1 MSGIGQTRQD
11 PIANQNDRM
20 DSLSHQNII
29 TLFLAIGLL
38 LGTARALGEIAQH
51 FRQPAVLG
59 ELLAGVLLGPTVLG
73 MLLPDVN
80 LFLFPMQGPNAIALD
95 TLVTVA
101 IVLFLL
107 VAGLE
112 VDLSTVSRQGRVALK
127 VGIMGMIVPFI
138 IGFGAAWYIPR
149 ALGAEEGADPL
160 VFALFLATA
169 LSITAL
175 PVIAKTLMD
184 LDLYRSDLGMVV
196 ISAAIFNDLIGW
208 TIFAV
213 ILGMME
219 SGSGHMQD
227 IPMTILLTL
236 IFAGGMLTAGRWLIN
251 RILPY
256 LQAYTHWPGGVLS
269 FALTLALLAAAF
281 TEWIGIHA
289 IFGSFIVGV
298 AIGDSRHMREHTRVV
313 IDQFVSFIFAPLF
326 FASIGLK
333 VNFVSHFDLGLVLTV
348 LLIACMCKLAGGLLG
363 AKWGGMPRRDAWAV
377 GFAMNARGAMEIV
390 LGLLALEAGIIR
402 QPLFVALVIMALV
415 TSVMSGPMMKMILQ
429 HTKAKR
435 LQDALRSKL
444 FHRQLAAASRREVVH
459 EMTAAM
465 CESAGLDVASVE
477 RAVWSREEAMPTGIG
492 NGIALP
498 HARVPG
504 LKEPMVAVGIS
515 EAGIDFDGP
524 DGKLANIIFLAL
536 TPEELPGAQLE
547 IGAEIAR
554 RFRRYETTEQVLRTK
569 NYAEFL
575 AIMKNPESS

>member
-1 MSGIGQTRQD
+1 
-11 PIANQNDRM
+11 M

-29 TLFLAIGLL
+29 TLFLAMGIL
-38 LGTARALGEIAQH
+38 LGTARTLGEIAQR

-59 ELLAGVLLGPTVLG
+59 ELMAGVLLGPTVLG
-73 MLLPDVN
+73 MVLPELN
-80 LFLFPMQGPNAIALD
+80 LALFPPQGANAIALD

-127 VGIMGMIVPFI
+127 VGIMGMVIPFI
-138 IGFGAAWYIPR
+138 IGFGLAWYVPD
-149 ALGAEEGADPL
+149 ALGAEAGADPL

-219 SGSGHMQD
+219 AGSGHMRD

-236 IFAGGMLTAGRWLIN
+236 VFAVGMLTAGRWLIN

-269 FALTLALLAAAF
+269 FALTAALLAAAL

-298 AIGDSRHMREHTRVV
+298 AIGDSPHMREHTRVV

-333 VNFVSHFDLGLVLTV
+333 VNFVSHFNLGLVLTV
-348 LLIACMCKLAGGLLG
+348 LLIACICKLAGGVLG
-363 AKWGGMPRRDAWAV
+363 AKWGGMPKRDAWAV

-402 QPLFVALVIMALV
+402 QPLFVALVIMAIV
-415 TSVMSGPMMKMILQ
+415 TSMMSGPFMKMILQ

-444 FHRQLAAASRREVVH
+444 FNRQLAATSRRAVVH
-459 EMTAAM
+459 ELAAAM
-465 CESAGLDVASVE
+465 CESTGLDLNSVE
-477 RAVWSREEAMPTGIG
+477 PAVWSREEAMPTGIG

-515 EAGIDFDGP
+515 ETGIDFDAP
-524 DGKLANIIFLAL
+524 DGKPANIIFLAL
-536 TPEELPGAQLE
+536 TPEELPSAQLE
-547 IGAEIAR
+547 LGAEIAR
-554 RFRRYETTEQVLRTK
+554 RFRRFETTEQVLRTK

-575 AIMKNPESS
+575 AIIKNPEGS

>member
-1 MSGIGQTRQD
+1 M
-11 PIANQNDRM
+11 
-20 DSLSHQNII
+20 
-29 TLFLAIGLL
+29 
-38 LGTARALGEIAQH
+38 
-51 FRQPAVLG
+51 VLP
-59 ELLAGVLLGPTVLG
+59 EWNT
-73 MLLPDVN
+73 
-80 LFLFPMQGPNAIALD
+80 FLFPMTGTNAIALD
-95 TLVTVA
+95 TLTTVA

-107 VAGLE
+107 VAGME
-112 VDLSTVSRQGRVALK
+112 VDLSTVSRQGRIALK
-127 VGIMGMIVPFI
+127 VGTMGMVVPFI
-138 IGFGAAWYIPR
+138 IGFGAAWYVPQ
-149 ALGAEEGADPL
+149 ALGAQEGADPL

-219 SGSGHMQD
+219 SGAGHVQD

-236 IFAGGMLTAGRWLIN
+236 VFAGGMLTAGRWLIH

-298 AIGDSRHMREHTRVV
+298 AIGDSTHMREHTRVV

-333 VNFVSHFDLGLVLTV
+333 VNFVSHFDLVLVLTV
-348 LLIACMCKLAGGLLG
+348 LLIACACKLAGGVLG
-363 AKWGGMPRRDAWAV
+363 AKWGGMPKRDSWAV

-390 LGLLALEAGIIR
+390 LGLLALEAGIIHQR
-402 QPLFVALVIMALV
+402 LFVALVIMAIV
-415 TSVMSGPMMKMILQ
+415 TSMMSGPFMKMILQ
-429 HTKAKR
+429 HTKARR

-444 FHRQLAAASRREVVH
+444 FRRQLAATSGREVVH
-459 EMTAAM
+459 EMTAIM
-465 CESAGLDVASVE
+465 CESTGLDFASVE
-477 RAVWSREEAMPTGIG
+477 SAVWSREEAMPTGIG

-504 LKEPMVAVGIS
+504 LKEPIVAVGIS

-524 DGKLANIIFLAL
+524 DGKRANIIFLAL

-554 RFRRYETTEQVLRTK
+554 RFRHYETTEQVLRTK

-575 AIMKNPESS
+575 AIIKDPESN

>member
-1 MSGIGQTRQD
+1 
-11 PIANQNDRM
+11 M
-20 DSLSHQNII
+20 DKLSHHNII
-29 TLFLAIGLL
+29 VLFLAIGVL
-38 LGTARALGEIAQH
+38 LGTARILGEIAQR

-73 MLLPDVN
+73 MILPEWN
-80 LFLFPMQGPNAIALD
+80 AFLFPLEGSNAIALD
-95 TLVTVA
+95 TLTTVA

-127 VGIMGMIVPFI
+127 VGTMGMVVPFI
-138 IGFGAAWYIPR
+138 IGFGAAWYVPQ
-149 ALGAEEGADPL
+149 ALGAQEGADPL

-219 SGSGHMQD
+219 SGAGHVQD

-236 IFAGGMLTAGRWLIN
+236 VFAGGMLTGGRWLIH

-298 AIGDSRHMREHTRVV
+298 AIGDSAHMREHTRVV

-333 VNFVSHFDLGLVLTV
+333 VNFVSHFDLVLVLTV
-348 LLIACMCKLAGGLLG
+348 LIIACACKLAGGLLG
-363 AKWGGMPRRDAWAV
+363 AKWGGMPRRDSWAV

-390 LGLLALEAGIIR
+390 LGLLALEAGIIHQR
-402 QPLFVALVIMALV
+402 LFVALVIMAIV
-415 TSVMSGPMMKMILQ
+415 TSMMSGPFMKMVLQ
-429 HTKAKR
+429 HTKARR

-444 FHRQLAAASRREVVH
+444 FRRQLAATSRREVVH
-459 EMTAAM
+459 EMTAVM
-465 CESAGLDVASVE
+465 CESAGLDVSSVE
-477 RAVWSREEAMPTGIG
+477 GAVWSREEVMPTGIG

-504 LKEPMVAVGIS
+504 LKEPIIAVGIS

-524 DGKLANIIFLAL
+524 DGKPANIIFLAL
-536 TPEELPGAQLE
+536 TPEDLPSAQLE

-575 AIMKNPESS
+575 AIIKDPESS

>member
-1 MSGIGQTRQD
+1 
-11 PIANQNDRM
+11 M

-29 TLFLAIGLL
+29 TLFLAIGIL
-38 LGTARALGEIAQH
+38 LGTARTLGEIAQR

-73 MLLPDVN
+73 LIFPDVN

-127 VGIMGMIVPFI
+127 VGIMGMVIPFI
-138 IGFGAAWYIPR
+138 IGFGLAWYVPNS
-149 ALGAEEGADPL
+149 LGAEEGADPL

-208 TIFAV
+208 TVFAV

-219 SGSGHMQD
+219 AGSGHVQE

-236 IFAGGMLTAGRWLIN
+236 IFAGGMLTVGRWLIN

-269 FALTLALLAAAF
+269 FALTMALLSAAF

-298 AIGDSRHMREHTRVV
+298 AIGDSPHMREHTRVV

-333 VNFVSHFDLGLVLTV
+333 VNFISHFNLGLVLTV
-348 LLIACMCKLAGGLLG
+348 LLIACICKLAGGLLG
-363 AKWGGMPRRDAWAV
+363 AKWGGMPKRDAWAV

-402 QPLFVALVIMALV
+402 QPLFVALVIMAIV
-415 TSVMSGPMMKMILQ
+415 TSMMSGPFMKMILQ

-444 FHRQLAAASRREVVH
+444 FHRQLVASSRREVVH
-459 EMTAAM
+459 ELTSAM
-465 CESAGLDVASVE
+465 CESTGLDLNLVE
-477 RAVWSREEAMPTGIG
+477 TAVWSREEAMPTGIG

-515 EAGIDFDGP
+515 EAGIDFDAP
-524 DGKLANIIFLAL
+524 DGKPANIIFLAL
-536 TPEELPGAQLE
+536 TPEELPSAQLE
-547 IGAEIAR
+547 LGAEIAR
-554 RFRRYETTEQVLRTK
+554 RFRRFETTEQVLRTK
-569 NYAEFL
+569 NFAEFL
-575 AIMKNPESS
+575 AIIKNPESS

>member
-1 MSGIGQTRQD
+1 
-11 PIANQNDRM
+11 M

-29 TLFLAIGLL
+29 TLFLAIGIL
-38 LGTARALGEIAQH
+38 LGTARTLGEIAQR

-73 MLLPDVN
+73 MALPDLN
-80 LFLFPMQGPNAIALD
+80 HFLFPMQGPNAIALD

-127 VGIMGMIVPFI
+127 VGIMGMIVPFV
-138 IGFGAAWYIPR
+138 IGFGTAWYVPQ
-149 ALGAEEGADPL
+149 ALGAQEGANPL
-160 VFALFLATA
+160 VFALLLATA

-184 LDLYRSDLGMVV
+184 LGLYRSDLGMVV

-219 SGSGHMQD
+219 SGAGHAQN

-236 IFAGGMLTAGRWLIN
+236 LFAGGMLTAGRWLIN
-251 RILPY
+251 RVLPY

-269 FALTLALLAAAF
+269 FALTLALLSAAF

-289 IFGSFIVGV
+289 IFGSFIMGV

-333 VNFVSHFDLGLVLTV
+333 VNFVTHFDLGLVTTV
-348 LLIACMCKLAGGLLG
+348 LLIACICKLAGGLLG

-402 QPLFVALVIMALV
+402 QPLFVALVIMAIV
-415 TSVMSGPMMKMILQ
+415 TSMMSGPFMTMVLQ
-429 HTKAKR
+429 HTKTKR
-435 LQDALRSKL
+435 LEDALRSKL
-444 FHRQLAAASRREVVH
+444 FLRQLVATSRREVVH
-459 EMTAAM
+459 ELTAAM
-465 CESAGLDVASVE
+465 CDSAGLDTPSVE
-477 RAVWSREEAMPTGIG
+477 GAVWAREEIMATGIG

-504 LKEPMVAVGIS
+504 LKEPIVAVGIS
-515 EAGIDFDGP
+515 EAGIDFDAP
-524 DGKLANIIFLAL
+524 DGKPANIIFLVL
-536 TPEELPGAQLE
+536 TPEELPSAQLE
-547 IGAEIAR
+547 IGAEVAR
-554 RFRRYETTEQVLRTK
+554 RFRREETTEQVLRTK
-569 NYAEFL
+569 NFAEFL

>member
-1 MSGIGQTRQD
+1 
-11 PIANQNDRM
+11 M

-29 TLFLAIGLL
+29 TLFLAIGIL
-38 LGTARALGEIAQH
+38 LGTARTLGEIAQR

-73 MLLPDVN
+73 MLLPEVN

-127 VGIMGMIVPFI
+127 VGIMGMVIPFI
-138 IGFGAAWYIPR
+138 IGFGLAWYVPHS
-149 ALGAEEGADPL
+149 LGAEEDADPL

-219 SGSGHMQD
+219 AGSGHVQE

-236 IFAGGMLTAGRWLIN
+236 VFAGGMLTVGRWLIN

-269 FALTLALLAAAF
+269 FALTMALLSAAF

-298 AIGDSRHMREHTRVV
+298 AIGDSPHMREHTRVV

-333 VNFVSHFDLGLVLTV
+333 VNFISHFNLGLVLTV
-348 LLIACMCKLAGGLLG
+348 LLIACICKLAGGVLG
-363 AKWGGMPRRDAWAV
+363 AKWGGMPKRDAWAV

-402 QPLFVALVIMALV
+402 QPLFVALVIMAIV
-415 TSVMSGPMMKMILQ
+415 TSMMSGPFMKMILQ

-444 FHRQLAAASRREVVH
+444 FHRQLAASSRREVVH
-459 EMTAAM
+459 ELTTAM
-465 CESAGLDVASVE
+465 CESTGLDLNLVE
-477 RAVWSREEAMPTGIG
+477 TAVWSREEAMPTGIG

-515 EAGIDFDGP
+515 ETGIDFDAP
-524 DGKLANIIFLAL
+524 DGKPANIIFLAL
-536 TPEELPGAQLE
+536 TPEELPSAQLE
-547 IGAEIAR
+547 LGAEIAR
-554 RFRRYETTEQVLRTK
+554 RFRRFETTEQVLRTK

-575 AIMKNPESS
+575 AIIKNPEGS

>member
-1 MSGIGQTRQD
+1 
-11 PIANQNDRM
+11 
-20 DSLSHQNII
+20 
-29 TLFLAIGLL
+29 
-38 LGTARALGEIAQH
+38 
-51 FRQPAVLG
+51 
-59 ELLAGVLLGPTVLG
+59 
-73 MLLPDVN
+73 
-80 LFLFPMQGPNAIALD
+80 
-95 TLVTVA
+95 
-101 IVLFLL
+101 L

-112 VDLSTVSRQGRVALK
+112 VDLSSVSRQGLVALK
-127 VGIMGMIVPFI
+127 VGTMGMVIPFI
-138 IGFGAAWYIPR
+138 IGFGAAWYVPK
-149 ALGAEEGADPL
+149 ALGAQEGADPL

-184 LDLYRSDLGMVV
+184 LGLYRSDLGMVV

-219 SGSGHMQD
+219 SGAGHVQN
-227 IPMTILLTL
+227 IPMTVALTL
-236 IFAGGMLTAGRWLIN
+236 VFAVGMLTAGRWIIN
-251 RILPY
+251 RLLPY

-269 FALTLALLAAAF
+269 FALTLALLSAAF

-333 VNFVSHFDLGLVLTV
+333 VNFISHFDLGLVLTV

-402 QPLFVALVIMALV
+402 QPLFVALVIMAIV
-415 TSVMSGPMMKMILQ
+415 TSMMSGPFMKMILQ

-444 FHRQLAAASRREVVH
+444 FLRQLAATSRREIVH
-459 EMTAAM
+459 ELTTAM
-465 CESAGLDVASVE
+465 CDSAGLDTPSVE
-477 RAVWSREEAMPTGIG
+477 GAVWAREEIMATGIG

-504 LKEPMVAVGIS
+504 LKEPIVAVGIS
-515 EAGIDFDGP
+515 EKGIDFDAP
-524 DGKLANIIFLAL
+524 DGKPANIIFLVL
-536 TPEELPGAQLE
+536 TPEELPSAQLE

-554 RFRRYETTEQVLRTK
+554 RFRREETTELVLRTK
-569 NYAEFL
+569 NFAEFL

>member
-1 MSGIGQTRQD
+1 
-11 PIANQNDRM
+11 M
-20 DSLSHQNII
+20 DSLSRQNII
-29 TLFLAIGLL
+29 TLFLAVGIL
-38 LGTARALGEIAQH
+38 LGTARSLGEIAQR

-73 MLLPDVN
+73 LLLPDVN
-80 LFLFPMQGPNAIALD
+80 LFLFPIQGPNAIALD

-127 VGIMGMIVPFI
+127 VGIMGMVIPFI
-138 IGFGAAWYIPR
+138 IGFGLAWYVPHS
-149 ALGAEEGADPL
+149 LGAEEGADPL

-196 ISAAIFNDLIGW
+196 IGAAIFNDLIGW

-219 SGSGHMQD
+219 AGSGHVQE

-236 IFAGGMLTAGRWLIN
+236 VFAGGMLTAGRWLIN

-269 FALTLALLAAAF
+269 FALTMALLSAAF

-298 AIGDSRHMREHTRVV
+298 AIGDSPHMREHTRVV

-333 VNFVSHFDLGLVLTV
+333 VNFISHFNLGLVLTV
-348 LLIACMCKLAGGLLG
+348 LLIACICKLVGGVLG
-363 AKWGGMPRRDAWAV
+363 AKWGGMPKRDAWAV

-402 QPLFVALVIMALV
+402 QPLFVALVIMAIV
-415 TSVMSGPMMKMILQ
+415 TSMMSGPFMKMILQ

-444 FHRQLAAASRREVVH
+444 FHRQLAALSRREVVH
-459 EMTAAM
+459 ELTTAM
-465 CESAGLDVASVE
+465 CESTGLDLNLVE
-477 RAVWSREEAMPTGIG
+477 TAVWSREEAMPTGIG

-515 EAGIDFDGP
+515 ETGIDFDAP
-524 DGKLANIIFLAL
+524 DGKPANIIFLAL
-536 TPEELPGAQLE
+536 TPEELPSAQLE
-547 IGAEIAR
+547 LGAEIAR
-554 RFRRYETTEQVLRTK
+554 RFRRFETTEQVLRTK

-575 AIMKNPESS
+575 AIIKNPEGS

>member
-1 MSGIGQTRQD
+1 
-11 PIANQNDRM
+11 M
-20 DSLSHQNII
+20 DSLSHNNII
-29 TLFLAIGLL
+29 ILFLGIGVL
-38 LGTARALGEIAQH
+38 LGTARTLGELAQR

-59 ELLAGVLLGPTVLG
+59 ELMAGVLLGPTVLG
-73 MLLPDVN
+73 MVMPELN
-80 LFLFPMQGPNAIALD
+80 AALFPLHGPNAIALD

-112 VDLSTVSRQGRVALK
+112 VDLSSVNRQGTLALK
-127 VGIMGMIVPFI
+127 VGTVGMVLPLVV
-138 IGFGAAWYIPR
+138 GFAAAWYLPGK
-149 ALGAEEGADPL
+149 LGAEESADPL
-160 VFALFLATA
+160 VFALFFATA

-196 ISAAIFNDLIGW
+196 ISAAIFNDVIGW

-219 SGSGHMQD
+219 SGAGHVQN
-227 IPMTILLTL
+227 IPATILLTL
-236 IFAGGMLTAGRWLIN
+236 AFAGLMLTAGRWLIH

-298 AIGDSRHMREHTRVV
+298 AIGDSPHMREHTRVV

-333 VNFVSHFDLGLVLTV
+333 VDFISHFDLQLVVTV

-402 QPLFVALVIMALV
+402 QPLFVALVIMAIV
-415 TSVMSGPMMKMILQ
+415 TSMMSGPFMRMILQ
-429 HTKAKR
+429 HTKARR

-444 FHRQLAAASRREVVH
+444 FQRQLSASSRREVVH
-459 EMTAAM
+459 EMSAIL
-465 CESAGLDVASVE
+465 CEVSGLGTEAVE
-477 RAVWSREEAMPTGIG
+477 RAVWAREEIMPTGIG

-498 HARVPG
+498 HARVAG
-504 LKEPMVAVGIS
+504 LKEPLVAVGIS
-515 EAGIDFDGP
+515 EAGIDFDAP
-524 DGKLANIIFLAL
+524 DGKPANVIFLAL
-536 TPEELPGAQLE
+536 TPEEVPSAQLE

-554 RFRRYETTEQVLRTK
+554 RFRRYETTEQVLRAK

-575 AIMKNPESS
+575 AIIKDPDSS

>member
-1 MSGIGQTRQD
+1 
-11 PIANQNDRM
+11 M
-20 DSLSHQNII
+20 DSLSHQNIV
-29 TLFLAIGLL
+29 TLFLAIGIL
-38 LGTARALGEIAQH
+38 LGTARTLGEIAQR

-73 MLLPDVN
+73 MVLPDVN
-80 LFLFPMQGPNAIALD
+80 HFLFPMQGPNAIALD
-95 TLVTVA
+95 TLVTVS

-112 VDLSTVSRQGRVALK
+112 VDLSSVSRQGRVALK
-127 VGIMGMIVPFI
+127 VGTMGMVVPFV
-138 IGFGAAWYIPR
+138 IGFGAAWYVPK
-149 ALGAEEGADPL
+149 ALGAQEGADPL

-184 LDLYRSDLGMVV
+184 LGLYRSDLGMVV

-219 SGSGHMQD
+219 SGAGHVQN
-227 IPMTILLTL
+227 IPMTVVLTL
-236 IFAGGMLTAGRWLIN
+236 VFAVGMLTAGRWLIN

-269 FALTLALLAAAF
+269 FALTLALLSAAF

-333 VNFVSHFDLGLVLTV
+333 VNFVTHFDLGLVTTV
-348 LLIACMCKLAGGLLG
+348 LLIACICKLAGGLLG
-363 AKWGGMPRRDAWAV
+363 AKWGGMHRRDAWAV

-402 QPLFVALVIMALV
+402 QPLFVALVIMAIV
-415 TSVMSGPMMKMILQ
+415 TSMMSGPFMKMILQ

-444 FHRQLAAASRREVVH
+444 FYRQVAAMSRREVVH
-459 EMTAAM
+459 ELTAAM
-465 CESAGLDVASVE
+465 CESAGLDIPSVE
-477 RAVWSREEAMPTGIG
+477 GAVWAREEIMATGIG

-504 LKEPMVAVGIS
+504 LKEPIVAVGVS
-515 EAGIDFDGP
+515 EKGIDFDAP
-524 DGKLANIIFLAL
+524 DGKPANIIFLVL
-536 TPEELPGAQLE
+536 TPEELPSAQLE

-554 RFRRYETTEQVLRTK
+554 RFRKEETTEQVLRTK
-569 NYAEFL
+569 NFAEFL
-575 AIMKNPESS
+575 AIMKNPESN

>member
-1 MSGIGQTRQD
+1 
-11 PIANQNDRM
+11 M

-29 TLFLAIGLL
+29 TLFLAIGVL
-38 LGTARALGEIAQH
+38 LGTARTLGEIAQR

-73 MLLPDVN
+73 LLLPDVN

-127 VGIMGMIVPFI
+127 VGIMGMVIPFI
-138 IGFGAAWYIPR
+138 IGFGLAWYVPNS
-149 ALGAEEGADPL
+149 LGAEEGADPL

-219 SGSGHMQD
+219 AGSGHVQE

-236 IFAGGMLTAGRWLIN
+236 VFAGGMLTAGRWLIN

-269 FALTLALLAAAF
+269 FALTMALLSAAF

-298 AIGDSRHMREHTRVV
+298 AIGDSPHMREHTRVV

-333 VNFVSHFDLGLVLTV
+333 VNFISHFNLGLVLTV
-348 LLIACMCKLAGGLLG
+348 LLIACICKLAGGVLG
-363 AKWGGMPRRDAWAV
+363 AKWGGMPKRDAWAV

-402 QPLFVALVIMALV
+402 QPLFVALVIMAIV
-415 TSVMSGPMMKMILQ
+415 TSMMSGPFMKMILQ

-444 FHRQLAAASRREVVH
+444 FHRQLAASSRREVVH
-459 EMTAAM
+459 ELTAAM
-465 CESAGLDVASVE
+465 CESTGLDLNLVE
-477 RAVWSREEAMPTGIG
+477 TAVWSREEAMPTGIG

-515 EAGIDFDGP
+515 ETGIDFDAP
-524 DGKLANIIFLAL
+524 DGKPANIIFLAL
-536 TPEELPGAQLE
+536 TPEELPSAQLE
-547 IGAEIAR
+547 LGAEIAR
-554 RFRRYETTEQVLRTK
+554 RFRRFETTEQVLRTK

-575 AIMKNPESS
+575 AIIKNPEGS

>member
-1 MSGIGQTRQD
+1 MGV
-11 PIANQNDRM
+11 
-20 DSLSHQNII
+20 
-29 TLFLAIGLL
+29 L
-38 LGTARALGEIAQH
+38 LGTARTLGEIAQR

-73 MLLPDVN
+73 LLLPDVN

-127 VGIMGMIVPFI
+127 VGIMGMVIPFI
-138 IGFGAAWYIPR
+138 IGFGLAWYVPNS
-149 ALGAEEGADPL
+149 LGAEEGADPL

-219 SGSGHMQD
+219 AGSGHVQE

-236 IFAGGMLTAGRWLIN
+236 VFAGGMLTAGRWLIN

-269 FALTLALLAAAF
+269 FALTMALLSAAF

-298 AIGDSRHMREHTRVV
+298 AIGDSPHMREHTRVV

-333 VNFVSHFDLGLVLTV
+333 VNFISHFNLGLVLTV
-348 LLIACMCKLAGGLLG
+348 LLIACICKLAGGVLG
-363 AKWGGMPRRDAWAV
+363 AKWGGMPKRDAWAV

-402 QPLFVALVIMALV
+402 QPLFVALVIMAIV
-415 TSVMSGPMMKMILQ
+415 TSMMSGPFMKMILQ

-444 FHRQLAAASRREVVH
+444 FHRQLAASSRREVVH
-459 EMTAAM
+459 ELTAAM
-465 CESAGLDVASVE
+465 CESTGLDLNLVE
-477 RAVWSREEAMPTGIG
+477 TAVWSREEAMPTGIG

-515 EAGIDFDGP
+515 ETGIDFDAP
-524 DGKLANIIFLAL
+524 DGKPANIIFLAL
-536 TPEELPGAQLE
+536 TPEELPSAQLE
-547 IGAEIAR
+547 LGAEIAR
-554 RFRRYETTEQVLRTK
+554 RFRRFETTEQVLRTK

-575 AIMKNPESS
+575 AIIKNPEGS

>member
-1 MSGIGQTRQD
+1 
-11 PIANQNDRM
+11 M

-29 TLFLAIGLL
+29 TLFLAVGIL
-38 LGTARALGEIAQH
+38 LGTARTLGEIAQR

-73 MLLPDVN
+73 LLLPEVN

-127 VGIMGMIVPFI
+127 VGIMGMVIPFI
-138 IGFGAAWYIPR
+138 IGFGLAWYVPNS
-149 ALGAEEGADPL
+149 LGAEEGADPL

-219 SGSGHMQD
+219 AGSGHVQE

-236 IFAGGMLTAGRWLIN
+236 VFAGGMLTAGRWLIN

-269 FALTLALLAAAF
+269 FALTMALLSAAF

-298 AIGDSRHMREHTRVV
+298 AIGDSPHMREHTRVV

-333 VNFVSHFDLGLVLTV
+333 VNFISHFNLGLVLTV
-348 LLIACMCKLAGGLLG
+348 LLIACICKLAGGVLG
-363 AKWGGMPRRDAWAV
+363 AKWGGMPKRDAWAV

-402 QPLFVALVIMALV
+402 QPLFVALVIMAIV
-415 TSVMSGPMMKMILQ
+415 TSMMSGPFMKMILQ

-444 FHRQLAAASRREVVH
+444 FHRQLAASSRREVVH
-459 EMTAAM
+459 ELTAAM
-465 CESAGLDVASVE
+465 CESTGLDLNLVE
-477 RAVWSREEAMPTGIG
+477 TAVWSREEAMPTGIG

-515 EAGIDFDGP
+515 ETGIDFDAP
-524 DGKLANIIFLAL
+524 DGKPANIIFLAL
-536 TPEELPGAQLE
+536 TPEELPSAQLE
-547 IGAEIAR
+547 LGAEIAR
-554 RFRRYETTEQVLRTK
+554 RFRRFETTEQVLRTK

-575 AIMKNPESS
+575 AIIKNPEGS

>member
-1 MSGIGQTRQD
+1 
-11 PIANQNDRM
+11 M
-20 DSLSHQNII
+20 DKLSHHNII
-29 TLFLAIGLL
+29 VLFLAIGVL
-38 LGTARALGEIAQH
+38 LGTARILGEIAQR

-73 MLLPDVN
+73 MLLPEWN
-80 LFLFPMQGPNAIALD
+80 TFLFPMEGSNAIALD
-95 TLVTVA
+95 TLTTVA

-127 VGIMGMIVPFI
+127 VGTMGMVVPFI
-138 IGFGAAWYIPR
+138 FGFGAAWYVPQ
-149 ALGAEEGADPL
+149 ALGAQDGADPL

-208 TIFAV
+208 TVFAV

-219 SGSGHMQD
+219 SGAGHVQD

-236 IFAGGMLTAGRWLIN
+236 VFAVGMLTAGRWLIH

-269 FALTLALLAAAF
+269 FALTLALLSAAF

-298 AIGDSRHMREHTRVV
+298 AIGDSTHMREHTRVV

-333 VNFVSHFDLGLVLTV
+333 VNFVSHFDLVLVLTV
-348 LLIACMCKLAGGLLG
+348 LGIACACKLAGGLLG
-363 AKWGGMPRRDAWAV
+363 AKWGGMPRRDSWAV

-390 LGLLALEAGIIR
+390 LGLLALEAGIIHQR
-402 QPLFVALVIMALV
+402 LFVALVIMAIV
-415 TSVMSGPMMKMILQ
+415 TSMMSGPFMKMILQ
-429 HTKAKR
+429 HTKARR

-444 FHRQLAAASRREVVH
+444 FRRQLAASSRREVVH
-459 EMTAAM
+459 EMTAIM

-477 RAVWSREEAMPTGIG
+477 GAVWSREEAMPTGIG

-504 LKEPMVAVGIS
+504 LKEPIVAVGIS
-515 EAGIDFDGP
+515 EAGIDFDAP
-524 DGKLANIIFLAL
+524 DGKPANIIFLAL
-536 TPEELPGAQLE
+536 TPQELPSAQLE

-575 AIMKNPESS
+575 AIIKDPESS

>member
-1 MSGIGQTRQD
+1 
-11 PIANQNDRM
+11 M

-29 TLFLAIGLL
+29 TLFLAIGIL
-38 LGTARALGEIAQH
+38 LGTARTLGEVAQR

-73 MLLPDVN
+73 MVLPDIN
-80 LFLFPMQGPNAIALD
+80 HFLFPMQGPNAIALD
-95 TLVTVA
+95 TLVTVS

-112 VDLSTVSRQGRVALK
+112 VDLSSVSRQGRVALK
-127 VGIMGMIVPFI
+127 VGTVGMVVPFV
-138 IGFGAAWYIPR
+138 IGFGAAWYVPG
-149 ALGAEEGADPL
+149 ALGAQEGANHL

-184 LDLYRSDLGMVV
+184 LGLYRSDLGMVV
-196 ISAAIFNDLIGW
+196 ISAAILNDLIGW

-219 SGSGHMQD
+219 SGAGHVQN
-227 IPMTILLTL
+227 IPMTVLLTL
-236 IFAGGMLTAGRWLIN
+236 VFAVGMLTAGRWLIN
-251 RILPY
+251 RMLPY

-269 FALTLALLAAAF
+269 FALTLAMLSAAF

-289 IFGSFIVGV
+289 IFGSFIAGV

-402 QPLFVALVIMALV
+402 QPLFVALVIMAIV
-415 TSVMSGPMMKMILQ
+415 TSMMSGPFMKMILQ

-444 FHRQLAAASRREVVH
+444 FYRQVTATTRREVVH
-459 EMTAAM
+459 ELTTAM
-465 CESAGLDVASVE
+465 CESAGFDVPSVE
-477 RAVWSREEAMPTGIG
+477 AAVWAREEIMATGIG

-504 LKEPMVAVGIS
+504 LKEPIVAVGIS
-515 EAGIDFDGP
+515 ETGIDFDAP
-524 DGKLANIIFLAL
+524 DGKPANIIFLVL
-536 TPEELPGAQLE
+536 TPEELPSAQLE

-554 RFRRYETTEQVLRTK
+554 RFRKEETTDLVLRTK

>member
-1 MSGIGQTRQD
+1 
-11 PIANQNDRM
+11 M
-20 DSLSHQNII
+20 DNLSHHNII
-29 TLFLAIGLL
+29 TLFLAIGIL
-38 LGTARALGEIAQH
+38 LGTARTLGEIAQR

-73 MLLPDVN
+73 LLLPEVN

-127 VGIMGMIVPFI
+127 VGIMGMVIPFI
-138 IGFGAAWYIPR
+138 IGFGLAWYVPHS
-149 ALGAEEGADPL
+149 LGAEEGADPL

-213 ILGMME
+213 ILGMIE
-219 SGSGHMQD
+219 AGSGHVQE

-251 RILPY
+251 RLLPY

-269 FALTLALLAAAF
+269 FALTMALLSAAF

-298 AIGDSRHMREHTRVV
+298 AIGDSPHMREHTRVV

-333 VNFVSHFDLGLVLTV
+333 VNFISHFNLGLVLTV
-348 LLIACMCKLAGGLLG
+348 LLIACICKLAGGVLG
-363 AKWGGMPRRDAWAV
+363 AKWGGMPKRDAWAV

-402 QPLFVALVIMALV
+402 QPLFVALVIMAIV
-415 TSVMSGPMMKMILQ
+415 TSMMSGPFMKMILQ

-444 FHRQLAAASRREVVH
+444 FNRQLAASSRREVVH
-459 EMTAAM
+459 ELTAAM
-465 CESAGLDVASVE
+465 CESTGLDLNRVE
-477 RAVWSREEAMPTGIG
+477 TAVWSREEAMPTGIG

-515 EAGIDFDGP
+515 ETGIDFDSP
-524 DGKLANIIFLAL
+524 DGKPANIIFLAL
-536 TPEELPGAQLE
+536 TPEELPSAQLE
-547 IGAEIAR
+547 LGAEIAR
-554 RFRRYETTEQVLRTK
+554 RFRRFETTEQVLRTK

-575 AIMKNPESS
+575 AIIKNPESS